1 MFDKIIHFS
10 IHNKL
15 IVGFFTL
22 AIIIWGGYSVSTL
35 SIDATPDITNNQ
47 VQVITLS
54 PNLGALEVEQL
65 ITSKIELA
73 MGTLPKLTER
83 RSLSRSGLSVV
94 TLVFDE
100 DADIYWARQQISERL
115 TEVDIDKDLGQP
127 SMAPISTGLGE
138 IYQYTLHTKPGYEK
152 KYSPTDLRT
161 IQDWIVYKQLSGT
174 PGLAEINAWGGFVK
188 QYEVAVDN
196 DRLNAAGI
204 TIPEIFNA
212 LHNNNESTGSS
223 YIESNDNAYFI
234 RGLGQVTSLDDI
246 GKIVIKNTGG
256 SPVLIRDVATVR
268 FGSAPRYGAITRNGQ
283 GEVVGGMAMMLKG
296 ENFSQVIKNVKSR
309 IALIQKSLPEGV
321 VIEPFID
328 RTALVDR
335 AIGTVKRNLIEG
347 GLIVVFILVLL
358 LGNWRAG
365 LIVASVI
372 PLAMLFAVSL
382 MKATGVSGNLLSL
395 GAIDFGLIV
404 DGAVIIVEA
413 IVHRISEGNLS
424 AKVAQLTQEEMD
436 SQVYSAASK
445 IRNSAAFG
453 EIIILIVYLPIFAL
467 VGIEGKMFHPMAQTV
482 AYAILGAFIL
492 SLTYVPMMGALFLS
506 KSTVHKKSISDRI
519 MHFLHGIYDPILQM
533 ALKAKVLVIVV
544 SVVLFVLALWVF
556 NGLGGEFIP
565 TLEEGDF
572 ALEVRQVRGTS
583 LTKTIERFTAMEK
596 MLKKEIPEI
605 KEVVSKIGSAEIP
618 TDPTPLEGGD
628 IILAMQPKDQWTT
641 VHTQEEMINKIQT
654 VLAAFPGTTVDVSQ
668 PMQMRFNEL
677 ISGIKQDV
685 AIKIFGDDLDV
696 LSAQANK
703 VAELIR
709 TVPGVAQP
717 NVEKTVG
724 LPQIV
729 VNYNRDKIAQYGL
742 NIIDINA
749 TLKTAFAG
757 NTSGFVY
764 EGEKRFDLV
773 VRLAKDSNENI
784 DHVRNLFLPLPG
796 GGKIP
801 LSEVASIDIKDAPEQ
816 ISREDGNRRIFVGF
830 NVQGRDV
837 ESVVKDIQVV
847 LNKQLPLPPGY
858 YITYGGQFQNLKEA
872 KKRLSVAVPVAM
884 LLILTL
890 LFFTFYSVKQTLLI
904 FTAVPLSAIG
914 GVFALWIRGMP
925 FSISAGIG
933 FIALFGVAV
942 LNGIVLIGYFN
953 QLEAE
958 GITDIYQ
965 RVKEGA
971 RVRFRPVVMTAS
983 VASLGF
989 LPMALSTGA
998 GAEVQKPLATV
1009 VIGGLL
1015 SATLLTLLLLP
1026 ILYILFSPKK
1036 KVSRSHKK
1044 TIKTVGIFL
1053 LAGAF
1058 GLLNFSHASAQTRT
1072 LNLNECL
1079 GTALKNNLQVRSS
1092 ALSVQSSKAL
1102 QRTAFNADKTVITLN
1117 QDPTSNNRPDKII
1130 GVSQNI
1136 LFPTVYTAQAK
1147 VLQGQTVLAQ
1157 KTLAINQ
1164 NTLIRDVK
1172 AAYYNLVLARE
1183 KLKLLVYQDSIFKK
1197 FKLRADLRY
1206 KTGETSNLERLSAS
1220 ARYQEIAVQ
1229 ENNGRIDVANSQVE
1243 LRTLLNTNDDILP
1256 ADEQF
1261 PKENARITTDTL
1273 TAAQNPGLLYYDQ
1286 LIKLSADQTRLERKR
1301 LLPDL
1306 NLGFSTLANNR
1317 TALTPGL
1324 AVNPVRFTVG
1334 VGVPLFFGAQS
1345 AKIRSAKIQENI
1357 AAVDYQYN
1365 KANLN
1370 ASITQQVNN
1379 YRKLK
1384 QALEYYEN
1392 GVLKQT
1398 EELLKVSGIAYT
1410 QGEIGYVEYTQN
1422 IAQYISSHI
1431 QYLETLNQLNQAII
1445 QLNYLKGEK

>member
-15 IVGFFTL
+15 IIGFFTL
-22 AIIIWGGYSVSTL
+22 AIVIWGGYSVSTL

-47 VQVITLS
+47 VQIITLS
-54 PNLGALEVEQL
+54 PKLGALEVEQF

-73 MGTLPKLTER
+73 MGTVPKLTER

-100 DADIYWARQQISERL
+100 DADIYWARQQITERL
-115 TEVDIDKDLGQP
+115 TEVDIDKELGQP
-127 SMAPISTGLGE
+127 TLAPISTGLGE
-138 IYQYTLHTKPGYEK
+138 IYQYTVHVKPGFEK

-161 IQDWIVYKQLSGT
+161 VQDWIIYKQLSGT
-174 PGLAEINAWGGFVK
+174 QGLAEINAWGGFVK
-188 QYEVAVDN
+188 QYEVAVN
-196 DRLNAAGI
+196 NERLNAAGI
-204 TIPEIFNA
+204 TIAEIFNA
-212 LHNNNESTGSS
+212 LHANNESTGSS

-296 ENFSQVIKNVKSR
+296 ENFSQVIKNVKEKV
-309 IALIQKSLPEGV
+309 ALIQKSLPEGV
-321 VIEPFID
+321 VMEPFID
-328 RTALVDR
+328 RTALVNR

-413 IVHRISEGNLS
+413 IVHRITEGNLS
-424 AKVAQLTQEEMD
+424 AKKPKLTQDEMD
-436 SQVYSAASK
+436 SQVYTAASL

-482 AYAILGAFIL
+482 AYAIIGAFIL

-519 MHFLHGIYDPILQM
+519 MGFLHGIYDPILQM
-533 ALKAKVLVIVV
+533 ALKAKTPVIVV
-544 SVVLFVLALWVF
+544 SVILFFLALWVF

-583 LTKTIERFTAMEK
+583 LTKTIETFTQMEK
-596 MLKKEIPEI
+596 LLKKEIPEI
-605 KEVVSKIGSAEIP
+605 KQVVSKVGSAEIP

-628 IILAMQPKDQWTT
+628 IILAMKPKEEWTT
-641 VHTQEEMINKIQT
+641 VHTKDEMVTKIES
-654 VLAAFPGTTVDVSQ
+654 VLSAFPGAEVEVSQ

-677 ISGIKQDV
+677 ISGVKQDV
-685 AIKIFGDDLDV
+685 AIKIFGDDLDL
-696 LSAQANK
+696 LSANAQKA
-703 VAELIR
+703 AALIAS
-709 TVPGVAQP
+709 VNGVSNP
-717 NVEKTVG
+717 KVEKVIG

-742 NIIDINA
+742 SIMDINA
-749 TLKTAFAG
+749 TLKSAFAG
-757 NTSGFVY
+757 TTTGFVY

-773 VRLAKDSNENI
+773 VRLDKDSNENI
-784 DHVRNLFLPLPG
+784 DHVRNLFLSLPN
-796 GGKIP
+796 GGKLP
-801 LSEVASIDIKDAPEQ
+801 LSEVAEVAIKDAPEQ
-816 ISREDGNRRIFVGF
+816 ISREEGNRRIVVGF

-837 ESVVKDIQVV
+837 ESVVNDIQLI
-847 LNKQLPLPPGY
+847 LNKQLSLPPGY

-890 LFFTFYSVKQTLLI
+890 LFFTFHSVKQTLLI

-914 GVFALWIRGMP
+914 GVFALSVRGMH

-953 QLEAE
+953 HLEAE
-958 GITDIYQ
+958 GMTDVYQ

-971 RVRFRPVVMTAS
+971 KVRFRPVVMTAS

-1026 ILYILFSPKK
+1026 ILYILFAPKK
-1036 KVSRSHKK
+1036 EGGNSGKK
-1044 TIKTVGIFL
+1044 LPATLKML
-1053 LAGAF
+1053 LIGVMLSLFNARPA
-1058 GLLNFSHASAQTRT
+1058 LAQSKPLT
-1072 LNLNECL
+1072 LKECIDI
-1079 GTALKNNLQVRSS
+1079 ALKNNPQIRSS
-1092 ALSVQSSKAL
+1092 ALAITSSQAL
-1102 QRTAFNADKTVITLN
+1102 QSTSFAADKTMITLN
-1117 QDPTSNNRPDKII
+1117 QDPTSNDRPDKLI
-1130 GVSQNI
+1130 GVSQSL
-1136 LFPTVYTAQAK
+1136 LFPSYYIAQSK
-1147 VLQGQTVLAQ
+1147 VLKGQTMLVQ

-1164 NTLIRDVK
+1164 NILVMDVK
-1172 AAYYNLVLARE
+1172 TAYYNLIFTRE
-1183 KLKLLVYQDSIFKK
+1183 KLKLLIYQDSIFRK
-1197 FKLRADLRY
+1197 FTQRADLRY
-1206 KTGETSNLERLSAS
+1206 KTGETSNLERLSAA
-1220 ARYQEIAVQ
+1220 ARYQEIAVL
-1229 ENNGRIDVANSQVE
+1229 ENNGLIDVTNSEIE
-1243 LRTLLNTNDDILP
+1243 LRTLLNIKDTIIP
-1256 ADEQF
+1256 ADEHL
-1261 PKENARITTDTL
+1261 PKDNRVIIADTV
-1273 TAAQNPGLLYYDQ
+1273 AGAQNPTLLYYNQ
-1286 LIKLSADQTRLERKR
+1286 LVRLSADQTRLERRR

-1317 TALTPGL
+1317 TAQPPATMI
-1324 AVNPVRFTVG
+1324 NPVGFTVG
-1334 VGVPLFFGAQS
+1334 VGIPLFFGAQS
-1345 AKIRSAKIQENI
+1345 ARIKAAKIQQSI
-1357 AAVDYQYN
+1357 AAADFQYN
-1365 KANLN
+1365 KLNLT
-1370 ASITQQVNN
+1370 ASLEQQTNN
-1379 YRKLK
+1379 YRKLQ
-1384 QALEYYEN
+1384 QAREYYEN

-1398 EELLKVSGIAYT
+1398 EELLKVSSIAYA

-1431 QYLETLNQLNQAII
+1431 QYLDTLNQLNQAII
-1445 QLNYLKGEK
+1445 QINYLKGER